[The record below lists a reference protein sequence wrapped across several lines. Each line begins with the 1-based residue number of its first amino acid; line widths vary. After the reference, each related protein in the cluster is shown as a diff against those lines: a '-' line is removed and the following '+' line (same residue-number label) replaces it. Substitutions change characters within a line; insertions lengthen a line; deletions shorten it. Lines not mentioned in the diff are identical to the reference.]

1 MYDGNNKTAIS
12 SQEQLSAALLAL
24 MREKDFSSIS
34 VSELC
39 KRSGVS
45 RQTYYSLFREK
56 ENIILYL
63 LKKGSCCQP
72 SAKTEGSG
80 CQPSAKTEGSCCQP
94 TEKTGKGQAKAQFSF
109 THICRFY
116 SRYFRENR
124 ELMALLVRY
133 DLTYLLYD
141 LIYDGYIAS
150 ECASLG
156 TTACRN
162 YTAHFL
168 AGGLTGIIKAYILH
182 DYEADE
188 EELYRTISKLFG
200 SGLFGGGEHFID
212 G

>member
-1 MYDGNNKTAIS
+1 MYDGNNKTAIG
-12 SQEQLSAALLAL
+12 SQEQLAAALLAL

-45 RQTYYSLFREK
+45 RQTYYSLFRAK

-72 SAKTEGSG
+72 SA
-80 CQPSAKTEGSCCQP
+80 
-94 TEKTGKGQAKAQFSF
+94 KTGKGQAKAQFSF

-141 LIYDGYIAS
+141 LIYDAYIAS

-212 G
+212 A